1 MNLREG
7 AHIHLI
13 AACGTAMGSLAA
25 MLSEKG
31 YRVTGSDAHIY
42 PPMSTYLQEIGIK
55 LFEGFAP
62 ENLQNKPDLIVVGN
76 AISRGNPELEAAL
89 DAAIPY
95 TSLPEILRDLFI
107 QGKRSVV
114 VTGTHGKTTTTAMTA
129 HLFSHCGLNPSFLVA
144 GLTNNFS
151 RPYHLGTGEHVIIE
165 GDEYDSAYF
174 AKWAKFFYYLPETL
188 IINNIE
194 FDHADIYTSL
204 SEITKAFRQIVNMVP
219 QRGLIIAHA
228 ADKTVADVLNLAQAP
243 VQTFGIETD
252 AFWRADIVSST
263 PQGTDFT
270 LHRQNEDLG
279 SFHLP
284 MHGAYNVRNALAS
297 IAACHRAGI
306 SPSSMQS
313 GIASFKGVRRRQETL
328 GEWDNILLMDDF
340 AHHPTAVEQ
349 TLQAIATTYPQRRI
363 WAVFEP
369 ASATNAR
376 SLFEEQYLNA
386 FSYADRV
393 VIGKVPRPER
403 AHGDEPFSPQR
414 LVDKL
419 NSQGKTALCFSQA
432 EEIMSHIEDHLQS
445 GDLVLFMSN
454 SGFSSIQHKLAARLQ
469 ERYEKR

>member
-1 MNLREG
+1 MNIYVLG
-7 AHIHLI
+7 I
-13 AACGTAMGSLAA
+13 CGTFMSGIAQLAIQ
-25 MLSEKG
+25 KG
-31 YRVTGSDAHIY
+31 FKVSGCDENIY
-42 PPMSTYLQEIGIK
+42 PPISNVLKELEIKVDQGFETKNYSENID
-55 LFEGFAP
+55 LFIIG
-62 ENLQNKPDLIVVGN
+62 NVV
-76 AISRGNPELEAAL
+76 SRGNPLMEKILNNKNEYL
-89 DAAIPY
+89 
-95 TSLPEILRDLFI
+95 SGPEFLYQYILKDRHVI
-107 QGKRSVV
+107 SVS
-114 VTGTHGKTTTTAMTA
+114 GTHGKTTTTAMTA

-306 SPSSMQS
+306 DPSSMQS

-328 GEWDNILLMDDF
+328 GEWGNILLMDDF

-349 TLQAIATTYPQRRI
+349 TLQAVATAYPQRRI

-393 VIGKVPRPER
+393 VIGKVPRPKR